1 MSRLNLSNLETV
13 CCIAR
18 VGTFSAAAERLNAS
32 QPTVTGRVR
41 ELEQSLGIQFF
52 RKRGRNMELTE
63 EGRQFIERVEPIV
76 AQLEQAVSTHADTAS
91 ARGTLRLGIGIVTMT
106 WFGDVLAQLRRDMP
120 LVQYD
125 IDTDL
130 SMNMLHKL
138 ESGKLDLAVVAGR
151 IEHPV
156 LATVTLASEE
166 LRWIMGAPVGALR
179 DASMH
184 ATSATDDIV
193 ARLDSRPLW
202 FVSRPSDFFPRSLD
216 TLKQRGATR
225 LSVNTCSNM
234 IGMLQMI
241 EHTGGIGLVAL
252 ALARPLLQ
260 SGRVIDLS
268 AGLPSECYDLTLVY
282 RTDERQSMIGR
293 VVDRI
298 VERDA
303 QRRQS
308 RMA

>member
-1 MSRLNLSNLETV
+1 MSRLNLTNLETV

-41 ELEQSLGIQFF
+41 ELEQSLGIRFF
-52 RKRGRNMELTE
+52 RKRGRTMELTE

-76 AQLEQAVSTHADTAS
+76 AQLEEAVSTHADTSS
-91 ARGTLRLGIGIVTMT
+91 ARGTVRLGIGIVTMT
-106 WFGDVLAQLRRDMP
+106 WFGAVLAQLRRDMP

-156 LATVTLASEE
+156 LATVPLGPEE
-166 LRWIMGAPVGALR
+166 LRWLMGA
-179 DASMH
+179 
-184 ATSATDDIV
+184 SADDVPGDIV
-193 ARLDSRPLW
+193 SRLDTRPLW
-202 FVSRPSDFFPRSLD
+202 FVSRPSDFFPRALD
-216 TLKQRGATR
+216 TLKQRGAALR
-225 LSVNTCSNM
+225 SVNTCSNM

-241 EHTGGIGLVAL
+241 EQSGGIGLVAM
-252 ALARPLLQ
+252 ALARPLLD

-268 AGLPSECYDLTLVY
+268 PHLPPEAYDLTLVY
-282 RTDERQSMIGR
+282 RTDERQSMIRR
-293 VVDRI
+293 VVERI
-298 VERDA
+298 VEHDEHRRA
-303 QRRQS
+303 QRTR
-308 RMA
+308 